1 MGRDARQRIAAVDLA
16 RAVAVVGMVV
26 FNFSWMLEPE
36 DVPASVQFVGEHLS
50 GRFAALFVLLA
61 GVSISLAARSIPR
74 AALRR
79 RLGRRAIALAATGLA
94 LASLWPS
101 DILHFYAL
109 FLVLAIALLEAR
121 SSTLLAVAGV
131 LVVGSVGLHTVLDHN
146 IGWDWS
152 DDYEYA
158 ALFTPALFFRHLVF
172 NGMHSLFPWASF
184 LLVGMVVGRANLRSH
199 AVQLN
204 LGLIGLWL
212 CVVGEVSAMTV
223 LAVVEPF
230 STPQWVIDLGSVYAW
245 PTQFPFVL
253 SALGF
258 ALIAISLAARVER
271 RWGGDAPL
279 LAPALAVGRSALSL
293 YVLHAAGGVIVL
305 ARSDLFPIATAS
317 DVVGCSALFLGPA
330 LILATWWD
338 GRRGGPLERLLR
350 AWSNGYSSPAPWKQR
365 SQTSPR
371 PVMNVNSTFT
381 SSPQLAQRVVR
392 G

>member
-1 MGRDARQRIAAVDLA
+1 
-16 RAVAVVGMVV
+16 MVV

-36 DVPASVQFVGEHLS
+36 DVPAPLQFVGEHLS
-50 GRFAALFVLLA
+50 GRFAALFILLA
-61 GVSISLAARSIPR
+61 GVSISLAARGVSR
-74 AALRR
+74 ATLRR
-79 RLGRRAIALAATGLA
+79 RLGRRAIALAAMGLP

-131 LVVGSVGLHTVLDHN
+131 LVIGSVGLHTVLDHN
-146 IGWDWS
+146 IGWDW
-152 DDYEYA
+152 DDDAEYA
-158 ALFTPALFFRHLVF
+158 ALFAPAVFFRHLVF
-172 NGMHSLFPWASF
+172 NGMHSVFPWASF
-184 LLVGMVVGRANLRSH
+184 LLVGMVVGRTKLRSPR
-199 AVQLN
+199 VQLN

-212 CVVGEVSAMTV
+212 CVVGEVAAMTV

-230 STPQWVIDLGSVYAW
+230 FSPQWLIDMGSVYAW
-245 PTQFPFVL
+245 PTQFPFVF

-258 ALIAISLAARVER
+258 ALIAVSLAGRVER
-271 RWGGDAPL
+271 AWGSAPL
-279 LAPALAVGRSALSL
+279 LAPALAVGRNALSL

-305 ARSDLFPIATAS
+305 ARSGLFPIATAT
-317 DVVGCSALFLGPA
+317 DVVGCAALFLGPS

-338 GRRGGPLERLLR
+338 GHRGGPLERLLR

-371 PVMNVNSTFT
+371 SVMNVNSTFT